1 MAGRKNM
8 GYKTRY
14 TFQVTAE
21 QDAVF
26 QRELKFQREEEAAGT
41 RCTEQGPLIA
51 RLLTEACQAR
61 NLTRRPAPPADQC
74 DAASVPDGKPEADER
89 DAKDNSPG
97 GDGGG
102 PGMPAAIPG

>member
-41 RCTEQGPLIA
+41 RCTETA
-51 RLLTEACQAR
+51 S
-61 NLTRRPAPPADQC
+61 RRPTSGTPRRTTGPA
-74 DAASVPDGKPEADER
+74 SIR
-89 DAKDNSPG
+89 
-97 GDGGG
+97 
-102 PGMPAAIPG
+102 